1 MEEVLHMHTKAPEP
15 FAGFFDMVEALSRAA
30 QYDHSV
36 SVPQLGSVFRYDP
49 SSPLGADQQ
58 LIAEVYNVPFA
69 WPSTNGT
76 TALNVMALM
85 TLAGPGDKVLYQ
97 RDSHVSVFAPTI
109 HLGLQP
115 VYIQPAFDRQLGIS
129 LGVTAEQIRQQLDLH
144 PDIRAVFLTY
154 PNYFGIATDI
164 YSCAELLRERNI
176 PLIIDSAHGSHFRFH
191 PRLPLSAEATGAQIV
206 TQSTHKTC
214 IALSQ
219 GSLALF
225 NDLGIVERFYE
236 VVNHLGFVSTSF
248 SYLIL
253 QSTILSIVQ
262 LYSQG
267 EALLGTALEASDWV
281 RHEINSIDGLWSF
294 GQEVAGTRPGFKT
307 LDPLRVTVD
316 VSQLGVTGFEFE
328 EQLIEQFNIYP
339 EMATL
344 QHVLFLFTLADNRQA
359 GEQVVGALRELV
371 AKTQQRQPIALL
383 ALPDI
388 PRQICLP
395 REVFFG
401 QKRRRL
407 PVAEALGLPSA
418 ETIATYPPG
427 SAIVVAGEEIT
438 GEVVEFL
445 QRSRSC
451 GGVLKGASD
460 PSFSTVLV
468 MDR

>member
-1 MEEVLHMHTKAPEP
+1 MHTKASEP
-15 FAGFFDMVEALSRAA
+15 FAGFFDMVEALGRAA

-36 SVPQLGSVFRYDP
+36 SIPQLGSVFRYNP
-49 SSPLGADQQ
+49 ASPLGTDQR
-58 LIAEVYNVPFA
+58 LIAEVYNVSFA

-76 TALNVMALM
+76 TALNVMALI
-85 TLAGPGDKVLYQ
+85 TLARPGDKVLYQ
-97 RDSHVSVFAPTI
+97 RDSHVSVFAPMI

-115 VYIQPAFDRQLGIS
+115 IYIQPTFDSQLGIS
-129 LGVTAEQIRQQLDLH
+129 LGITADQIRQQLDLH

-164 YSCAELLRERNI
+164 QNCAELLRERRV
-176 PLIIDSAHGSHFRFH
+176 PLIIDSAHGSHFHFH
-191 PRLPLSAEATGAQIV
+191 PQLPLSAEATGASIV

-225 NDLGIVERFYE
+225 NDLSIVERFYE

-248 SYLIL
+248 SYVIL
-253 QSTILSIVQ
+253 QSIILSVLQ
-262 LYSQG
+262 LHSQG
-267 EALLGTALEASDWV
+267 ETLLGTALEVSDSV
-281 RHEINSIDGLWSF
+281 RRQINTFDGLWSF
-294 GQEVAGTRPGFKT
+294 GQELAGTRPGFKA

-316 VSQLGVTGFEFE
+316 VSQLGVTGFQFE
-328 EQLIEQFNIYP
+328 EQLIEQFNVYP

-344 QHVLFLFTLADNRQA
+344 QHVLFLFTLADNQQA
-359 GEQVVGALRELV
+359 GEQVVEAVQEV
-371 AKTQQRQPIALL
+371 AARTQRRQPIVSTTS
-383 ALPDI
+383 PCI
-388 PRQICLP
+388 PPQIYLP
-395 REVFFG
+395 RDVFFE

-407 PVAEALGLPSA
+407 PVAEAVGLPSA

-427 SAIVVAGEEIT
+427 SAIIMAGEEIT
-438 GEVVEFL
+438 GEIVEFL
-445 QRSRSC
+445 QRSQSY